1 MKKKWIVGASIVL
14 FVTAVVA
21 VVWIVKNSNTPPAD
35 TKAISI
41 TDDCWEHVT
50 NMNIVEQDDGTVKV
64 TLTAPD
70 YVSLVKLLA
79 SDNEDVVTGE
89 HIAKAVKNN
98 PECVKEYAF
107 TASSSAGT
115 DVKNALMEQIS
126 YELVALTL
134 EDMIGG

>member
-1 MKKKWIVGASIVL
+1 MKKKWVITAIIALLAIVAI
-14 FVTAVVA
+14 AVVL
-21 VVWIVKNSNTPPAD
+21 IVRNSNTPPAGSS
-35 TKAISI
+35 TMSI

-50 NMNIVEQDDGTVKV
+50 NMNVTEQGDGTAEV

-79 SDNEDVVTGE
+79 SESGDAITGD
-89 HIAKAVKNN
+89 HITKAVKNN
-98 PECVKEYAF
+98 PETVKEYTF
-107 TASSSAGT
+107 TASSSEEA
-115 DVKNALMEQIS
+115 DIKNALMEQIS